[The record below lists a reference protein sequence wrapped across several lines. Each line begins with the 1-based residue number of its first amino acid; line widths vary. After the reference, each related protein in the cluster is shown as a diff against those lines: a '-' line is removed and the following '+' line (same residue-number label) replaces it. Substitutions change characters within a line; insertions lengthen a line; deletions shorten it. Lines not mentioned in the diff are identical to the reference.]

1 VGSLFAAFLGYN
13 PMQQLLGP
21 NVLNKLPAD
30 KAQYLTGKTF
40 FPHLISDPFKQG
52 LVVVFTA
59 SLLMCLV
66 AAGASWLRGALSS
79 AGPPTDSFGMPQGA
93 SPSPAES
100 PKLSEDFTP
109 IVH

>member
-1 VGSLFAAFLGYN
+1 LRHRRSLPRSAPAYRDN
-13 PMQQLLGP
+13 A
-21 NVLNKLPAD
+21 LPTPLAD